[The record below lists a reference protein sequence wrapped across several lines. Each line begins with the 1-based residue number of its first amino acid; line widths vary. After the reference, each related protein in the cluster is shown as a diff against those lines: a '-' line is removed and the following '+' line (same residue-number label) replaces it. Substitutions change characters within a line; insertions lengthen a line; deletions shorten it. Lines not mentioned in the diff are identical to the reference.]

1 MFFFEKKNQ
10 KTLSIGALG
19 NSESTPSKRPG
30 VSVHVTIRSLGSA
43 GDGTGITPDGATL
56 HIPRALPGETIE
68 ARATTATRAI
78 CERIESASP
87 DRVQPP
93 CPHFEICGGCALQ
106 HLADAPYAA
115 WKSSLVAN
123 ALSRAGFNDPTLA
136 PLVHTPPAMRRRLD
150 FGAHRTPSGVTLG
163 LHGLHDK
170 NLFDVLVCPVLHP
183 ALVALL
189 APLRALLPRLDC
201 MRRRADILATLYDSG
216 PDLLLRMEA
225 APTAADRTK
234 LAAFATTH
242 ALSRI
247 SISAGT
253 ATAETSVLLHPS
265 AITFG
270 SVTLSPP
277 PGAFLQ
283 ASAAGEAAIVS
294 AVLAGLPA
302 RIQPR
307 SPIIELY
314 AGIGTLT
321 FPLATR
327 ARVQAFEGDEA
338 AAATLRRA
346 AGGTRVVAT
355 HRDLTRQPLQKPE
368 LSAAAAVVLDPP
380 FAGAALQ
387 MSALAT
393 AGVATIIYVSCNPA
407 ALARDVALLYRAGYG
422 LVLATPI
429 DQFLWSAQVEAVCV
443 FKRK

>member
-1 MFFFEKKNQ
+1 M
-10 KTLSIGALG
+10 
-19 NSESTPSKRPG
+19 
-30 VSVHVTIRSLGSA
+30 HVTIRSLGSG
-43 GDGTGITPDGATL
+43 GDGTATTPDGTTI
-56 HIPRALPGETIE
+56 HIPRSLPGERIK
-68 ARATTATRAI
+68 ARAATATRAI

-87 DRVQPP
+87 DRIQPP

-106 HLADAPYAA
+106 HLAEAPYVA

-123 ALSRAGFNDPTLA
+123 ALSRAGFTNPALS
-136 PLVHTPPAMRRRLD
+136 PLVGTPPGMRRRLD

-170 NLFDVLVCPVLHP
+170 NLFDVHECPILHP
-183 ALVALL
+183 TLVALL

-201 MRRRADILATLYDSG
+201 MRRRAEILATLYDSG

-225 APTAADRTK
+225 APPAADRTK

-242 ALSRI
+242 AISRI
-247 SISAGT
+247 SISAGS
-253 ATAETSVLLHPS
+253 ANAETAVLLHSPT
-265 AITFG
+265 ITFG
-270 SVTLSPP
+270 PVTLSPP

-294 AVLAGLPA
+294 AVLAGLPS

-314 AGIGTLT
+314 AGVGTLT

-327 ARVQAFEGDEA
+327 ARVQAFEGDETA
-338 AAATLRRA
+338 ATTLRRA
-346 AGGTRVVAT
+346 AGGTRVAAT
-355 HRDLTRQPLQKPE
+355 NRDLTRQPLQKPE

-387 MSALAT
+387 MSALA
-393 AGVATIIYVSCNPA
+393 ASGVATIIYVSCNPA
-407 ALARDVALLYRAGYG
+407 ALARDAALLHQAGYE
-422 LVLATPI
+422 LTLATPI